1 MNELLRIILSILLGY
16 LIVKYVFKSCNNY
29 QILNIK

>member
-1 MNELLRIILSILLGY
+1 MNQILKTLISILLGY
-16 LIVKYVFKSCNNY
+16 LIVKYIFKSCNNY